1 MDKDETFT
9 VTSSNN
15 INSIDTISLSDLSST
30 FNWQWPPLS
39 TDQIT
44 TLQPSS
50 PVITLPQ
57 IAPLAVGAGGG
68 GGTGYGIGGISGSG
82 SGNLLTTT
90 GYDYNWNVSS
100 SNAGLE
106 VRGDANFEG
115 DVKIKGKSIVDSLEK
130 IEEKL
135 AILRPNE
142 KLEEKWE
149 KLRELRNQYIEL
161 EKDIIEKEK
170 IWETLKK

>member
-50 PVITLPQ
+50 PVITYPQ
-57 IAPLAVGAGGG
+57 NYPPLTVGAGGG
-68 GGTGYGIGGISGSG
+68 GGTGYGIGGIGGSG
-82 SGNLLTTT
+82 KLLTTT

-100 SNAGLE
+100 SNASLE

-115 DVKIKGKSIVDSLEK
+115 DVKIKGKSIADSLEK

>member
-50 PVITLPQ
+50 SVITYPQ
-57 IAPLAVGAGGG
+57 NHPPLTVGAGGG
-68 GGTGYGIGGISGSG
+68 GGTGYGIGGIGGSG
-82 SGNLLTTT
+82 KVLTTT

>member
-9 VTSSNN
+9 ITSINN
-15 INSIDTISLSDLSST
+15 TNSTDTITLSDLSST
-30 FNWQWPPLS
+30 FNWQLPPLS

-50 PVITLPQ
+50 PTITFPQ
-57 IAPLAVGAGGG
+57 IAPLSTGGG
-68 GGTGYGIGGISGSG
+68 RI
-82 SGNLLTTT
+82 LTST

-100 SNAGLE
+100 TNPNSLE
-106 VRGDANFEG
+106 VRGDANFQG
-115 DVKIKGKSIVDSLEK
+115 DVKIKGKSIADSLEK

-142 KLEEKWE
+142 QLEEKWE

-161 EKDIIEKEK
+161 EKDILEKEK